1 MSGAGTPASA
11 PSVTTMPSCA
21 STSVG
26 RFRTAR
32 SRQMPLCDLAERR
45 LCATSASSERSAA
58 PAGAVAPQP
67 VDASD
72 QGALAFVCF
81 AIMCGL
87 IAASLFYMDR
97 VRKRRTGE
105 D

>member
-1 MSGAGTPASA
+1 M
-11 PSVTTMPSCA
+11 
-21 STSVG
+21 
-26 RFRTAR
+26 FDR
-32 SRQMPLCDLAERR
+32 SRHSIRSAGARFFALFAALLAV
-45 LCATSASSERSAA
+45 LATAA
-58 PAGAVAPQP
+58 PAGALVPQP

-97 VRKRRTGE
+97 VRRRRFP
-105 D
+105 DD

>member
-1 MSGAGTPASA
+1 MHRPWIT
-11 PSVTTMPSCA
+11 
-21 STSVG
+21 
-26 RFRTAR
+26 
-32 SRQMPLCDLAERR
+32 LRR
-45 LCATSASSERSAA
+45 LGVTLVALATVFAVLATAA
-58 PAGAVAPQP
+58 PAGAIAPQP

-105 D
+105 ED

>member
-1 MSGAGTPASA
+1 MSRPLPTLRALGCSLLAMAAG
-11 PSVTTMPSCA
+11 
-21 STSVG
+21 
-26 RFRTAR
+26 
-32 SRQMPLCDLAERR
+32 LA
-45 LCATSASSERSAA
+45 LLASAA

>member
-1 MSGAGTPASA
+1 VFTLRGLGFSLVAVASVFA
-11 PSVTTMPSCA
+11 V
-21 STSVG
+21 
-26 RFRTAR
+26 
-32 SRQMPLCDLAERR
+32 LA
-45 LCATSASSERSAA
+45 TAA

-87 IAASLFYMDR
+87 FAASLFYMDR

-105 D
+105 QE

>member
-1 MSGAGTPASA
+1 MH
-11 PSVTTMPSCA
+11 
-21 STSVG
+21 
-26 RFRTAR
+26 R
-32 SRQMPLCDLAERR
+32 PLITLRR
-45 LCATSASSERSAA
+45 LGVTLVALASVFAVLATAA
-58 PAGAVAPQP
+58 PAGAIAPQP

-105 D
+105 ED

>member
-1 MSGAGTPASA
+1 MHPFLRSLRAIVAGGFAIAAAVFAGLAAATPA
-11 PSVTTMPSCA
+11 V
-21 STSVG
+21 
-26 RFRTAR
+26 
-32 SRQMPLCDLAERR
+32 
-45 LCATSASSERSAA
+45 
-58 PAGAVAPQP
+58 AVVPQP

-97 VRKRRTGE
+97 VRRRRSPDGE
-105 D
+105 